1 MTSISNFAAEI
12 MKLVGQNEL
21 KAALERLRAVLQ
33 GSPLLNEAVGQ
44 SGRLTALMQQIRQG
58 TISFEEANRE
68 ENKLRFALLNLAQEM
83 EERSEENQALKQQV
97 EAVLN
102 TSAAGKHN
110 QLKVTGNNNIAIQDV
125 RGSDIKIQ
133 TGGKVQNA
141 EKIYNIDKID
151 RADFS

>member
-1 MTSISNFAAEI
+1 MTNISNFAAEI

-21 KAALERLRAVLQ
+21 RQALERLRAVLQ

-68 ENKLRFALLNLAQEM
+68 ENKLRYALIDLAREV
-83 EERSEENQALKQQV
+83 EEHSTDNPAVQQQV
-97 EAVLN
+97 EGVLN
-102 TSAAGKHN
+102 APTAAKHN
-110 QLKVTGNNNIAIQDV
+110 QLTVTGNNNIAIQDV
-125 RGSDIKIQ
+125 QGSDFKIQ
-133 TGGKVQNA
+133 TGGTVQNA

-151 RADFS
+151 KADFS

>member
-68 ENKLRFALLNLAQEM
+68 ENKLRYALLNLAQEM
-83 EERSEENQALKQQV
+83 EERSEENPALKQQV

-102 TSAAGKHN
+102 APAVGKHN
-110 QLKVTGNNNIAIQDV
+110 QLTVTGNGNIAIQDV
-125 RGSDIKIQ
+125 QGSDIKIQ
-133 TGGKVQNA
+133 TGGTQQHA

-151 RADFS
+151 KADFS

>member
-1 MTSISNFAAEI
+1 MSSISNFAAEI

-58 TISFEEANRE
+58 TISFEKANVE

-83 EERSEENQALKQQV
+83 EERSEENPALKQQV

-102 TSAAGKHN
+102 TPTAGKHN
-110 QLKVTGNNNIAIQDV
+110 QLTVTGNNNIAIQDV
-125 RGSDIKIQ
+125 QGSDIKIQ

-151 RADFS
+151 KADFS